1 MPPGYDIAAGR
12 TLRSMHGMLS
22 AGILIG
28 VFGLTAAAALYVAAR
43 IHLAGSTRGAGQI
56 GTGQIGVG
64 QMGSGQMGSGQISSG
79 QISSRQ
85 DGGGRFGGG
94 EMSGDQPDGGAERL
108 EES

>member
-1 MPPGYDIAAGR
+1 
-12 TLRSMHGMLS
+12 MLS

-43 IHLAGSTRGAGQI
+43 IHLAGSTRGTGQI
-56 GTGQIGVG
+56 GTGQIGA
-64 QMGSGQMGSGQISSG
+64 G

>member
-1 MPPGYDIAAGR
+1 VPPGYDIAAGR

-56 GTGQIGVG
+56 GA
-64 QMGSGQMGSGQISSG
+64 G

>member
-1 MPPGYDIAAGR
+1 VPPGYDIAAGR

-64 QMGSGQMGSGQISSG
+64 QMGSGQMGSGQISS
-79 QISSRQ
+79 RQ

>member
-43 IHLAGSTRGAGQI
+43 IHLAGSTRG
-56 GTGQIGVG
+56 TGQIGA
-64 QMGSGQMGSGQISSG
+64 G

>member
-1 MPPGYDIAAGR
+1 
-12 TLRSMHGMLS
+12 MLS

-56 GTGQIGVG
+56 GTGQI
-64 QMGSGQMGSGQISSG
+64 
-79 QISSRQ
+79 SSRQ